1 MPDGAMFAPAW
12 PLLMS
17 EGTAAR
23 MVDMRVTH
31 FRLAVQA
38 GLLPAGRTP
47 HDLARAGLIRP
58 ETAAQLSGLGP
69 LWHRAEIETRAA
81 ALWGLAGEA
90 RLVQADRARAAQDA
104 LDAYQP
110 AKAAAARQARRARR

>member
-1 MPDGAMFAPAW
+1 MPDGSLMSPGW

-17 EGTAAR
+17 ERTAAR
-23 MVDMRVTH
+23 MCDMTLRN

-47 HDLARAGLIRP
+47 QDLHRAGLVP
-58 ETAAQLSGLGP
+58 AEVAARLAGLGP

-81 ALWGLAGEA
+81 ALWGLEGQA
-90 RLVQADRARAAQDA
+90 RFVQADRARAAQDA

-110 AKAAAARQARRARR
+110 RARSRERR

>member
-1 MPDGAMFAPAW
+1 MPDGSVFAPSW
-12 PLLMS
+12 PLLLS
-17 EGTAAR
+17 ERTAAR
-23 MVDMRVTH
+23 MCDMTLRH
-31 FRLAVQA
+31 FHLAVRA

-47 HDLARAGLIRP
+47 QDLARAGLISA
-58 ETAAQLSGLGP
+58 ETAAQLAGLGP

-81 ALWGLAGEA
+81 ALWGLEGDA

-110 AKAAAARQARRARR
+110 GTRRAEKRRNNS